1 MVQES
6 RDLFLLILFRI
17 SRSLAA
23 GMIMLAFPYLVLTVL
38 HYGALKL
45 GLIYSAGAIAT
56 AIFGLLVGFLA
67 DLWGRKGTLVLVG
80 LMLPVSSLLVFLSGH
95 LAMLF
100 AASAVGGYSATG
112 SLAGGGVGGAS
123 QPIQTAYIADLT
135 TLETRTRIYSI
146 LSFLSGIFSAIGAL
160 LAGFFTTTNA
170 FVAATLI
177 GAVGLSFLVPL
188 RAVRVRGSLRRLQSK
203 RTIGKF
209 TITGLLNGFSQGL
222 VTPLLIP
229 FFVLVFHVPKGRM
242 AVFAFASGTLASIA
256 ILAAPWVENRLGFLK
271 GIAFTRGL
279 GAVLLL
285 FLPFSPYLW
294 LALAIYIVVPAL
306 RIVAVPVQQ
315 TALTEMVTPDEAGR
329 ALGINQVSRLA
340 ASAGGIALGGALFEI
355 SEIALPFVLYS
366 VTIGTNLFFYFRFFR
381 VNPVDERLK
390 RI

>member
-1 MVQES
+1 MSHGS
-6 RDLFLLILFRI
+6 RQLLLLILFRI

-38 HYGALKL
+38 RYGALEL

-80 LMLPVSSLLVFLSGH
+80 LMLPVSSLLVFISGH

-112 SLAGGGVGGAS
+112 SLTGGGVGGAS
-123 QPIQTAYIADLT
+123 QPIQTAFVADLT
-135 TLETRTRIYSI
+135 TVETRTRIYSI
-146 LSFLSGIFSAIGAL
+146 LTFLSGIFSALGAL
-160 LAGFFTTTNA
+160 LARFYSTTGA
-170 FVAATLI
+170 FLVATLI
-177 GAVGLSFLVPL
+177 ATAGLVFLIPL
-188 RAVRVRGSLRRLQSK
+188 QAVRVRGNVRRLDSK

-222 VTPLLIP
+222 VMPLLIP
-229 FFVLVFHVPKGRM
+229 FFVLVFHVPKERM
-242 AVFAFASGTLASIA
+242 AVFAFSSGTLASVA
-256 ILAAPWVENRLGFLK
+256 ILGAPWLETRLGFLK

-279 GAVLLL
+279 GATLLL

-294 LALAIYIVVPAL
+294 PALAIYIVVPAL
-306 RIVAVPVQQ
+306 RIIAVPVQQ
-315 TALTEMVTPDEAGR
+315 TALTEMVAQNEAGR

-355 SEIALPFVLYS
+355 SEIALPFLLYS
-366 VTIGTNLFFYFRFFR
+366 VAVGVNLFFYFRFFR

-390 RI
+390 RV